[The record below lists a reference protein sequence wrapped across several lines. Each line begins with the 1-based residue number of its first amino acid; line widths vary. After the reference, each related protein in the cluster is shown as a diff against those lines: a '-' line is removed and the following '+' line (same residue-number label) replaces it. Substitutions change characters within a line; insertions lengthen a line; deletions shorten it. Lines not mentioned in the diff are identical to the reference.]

1 MAKGNDIDR
10 LFQEKLTGHSVQPSA
25 VAWDKL
31 EARLSQKK
39 RAPVLWIRI
48 AAAILLIGGLS
59 ALIWLGVENT
69 RQELDHLADQE
80 PVQER
85 SVRESHR
92 LPEAAPPLQVEEAP
106 ENEEVPQPVA
116 PSGPVR
122 RIAPANTVKPVLAT
136 LPSEESKPVAKENIP
151 LPEWTA
157 LDLPPLDQKLL
168 AAESDLVDLEG
179 EEAKEVAYKVTIISN
194 GLREKPEKEGL
205 VGEIE
210 EKIDKIGSLIGKVD
224 QGFADLQDA
233 KNNLFASITT
243 RK

>member
-1 MAKGNDIDR
+1 MAKENDIDR
-10 LFQEKLTGHSVQPSA
+10 LFREKLTDHSVQPSS
-25 VAWDKL
+25 VVWDQL

-39 RAPVLWIRI
+39 NAKALWMRI

-59 ALIWLGVENT
+59 ALIWLGLENT
-69 RQELDHLADQE
+69 RQELDHLADRQPAQE
-80 PVQER
+80 HGVP
-85 SVRESHR
+85 ESHR
-92 LPEAAPPLQVEEAP
+92 LPEATPPLQGDAAPEKEEA
-106 ENEEVPQPVA
+106 PQPVA
-116 PSGPVR
+116 PSVPVR
-122 RIAPANTVKPVLAT
+122 RISPTTTVKPALAAH
-136 LPSEESKPVAKENIP
+136 PSEESKPVAKENIP
-151 LPEWTA
+151 LPEFTA
-157 LDLPPLDQKLL
+157 VELPPLDQELL
-168 AAESDLVDLEG
+168 AAESRLVDLAG

-210 EKIDKIGSLIGKVD
+210 DKIDKIGSLIGKVD